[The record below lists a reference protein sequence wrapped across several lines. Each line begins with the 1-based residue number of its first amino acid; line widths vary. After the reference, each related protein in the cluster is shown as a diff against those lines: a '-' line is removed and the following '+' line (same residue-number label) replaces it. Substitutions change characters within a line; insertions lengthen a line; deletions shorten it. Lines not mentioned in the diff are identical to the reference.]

1 MAVGLTVKRRNMFS
15 FTSRICKYRELMLVG
30 DLRRPIDDHG
40 EHMTHVNGKCFQVW
54 IRQTAWFVHT
64 QIFIVF
70 ININNAIFHLHLI
83 IEVLWNILHTV
94 RVLSLT
100 RAGTDICGEQKG

>member
-1 MAVGLTVKRRNMFS
+1 MVL
-15 FTSRICKYRELMLVG
+15 LVG

-64 QIFIVF
+64 QSFSVF
-70 ININNAIFHLHLI
+70 IYINNAILHLHLI
-83 IEVLWNILHTV
+83 IEVIWNILRAV

-100 RAGTDICGEQKG
+100 RAGTYIYGEQKNFKKGKQNIAGEAS